1 MRDNV
6 IERISSA
13 GSSGIK
19 KTDLKRAFG
28 KGCEDVIQELLDK
41 EVVIADKKGSA
52 YFVWTKQNY
61 LTYLSQKDPKF
72 KIVLNMIN
80 SINQTD
86 MVNEHANNSYGSQTT
101 LSLQGYTDSNVG
113 FEKEFNRFLAESV
126 TSIGWTPFS
135 QIRKKI
141 CESHNI
147 SRERFYLLASDLV
160 ETHREKYEVSTGGE
174 EGLLIRGL
182 VHGFVRNV

>member
-1 MRDNV
+1 MRDSIV
-6 IERISSA
+6 ERISSA
-13 GSSGIK
+13 GPSGIK
-19 KTDLKRAFG
+19 KTDLKRVVG
-28 KGCEDVIQELLDK
+28 KGCDDIIQELLDK
-41 EVVIADKKGSA
+41 EEIIVDKKGSA
-52 YFVWTKQNY
+52 YFVWTKKNY
-61 LTYLSQKDPKF
+61 LTHLSQKDPKF

-86 MVNEHANNSYGSQTT
+86 TVNEHTNSQHGAQTT
-101 LSLQGYTDSNVG
+101 VSLQSYTDANVG
-113 FEKEFNRFLAESV
+113 FEKEFNQCLSESA
-126 TSIGWTPFS
+126 TSIGWAPFS

-147 SRERFYLLASDLV
+147 SRERFYSLASDLV

-174 EGLLIRGL
+174 EGLLLRGL